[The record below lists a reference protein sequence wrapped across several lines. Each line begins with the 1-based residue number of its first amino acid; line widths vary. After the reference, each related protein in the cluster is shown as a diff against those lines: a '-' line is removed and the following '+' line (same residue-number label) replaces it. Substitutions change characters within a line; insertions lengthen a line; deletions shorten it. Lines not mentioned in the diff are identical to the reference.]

1 MTYLPDSYTE
11 KMRLLNRHRADQN
24 MSKEE
29 FTLRAIRPDLGLC
42 PRCDGYGLTGD
53 DPSGQNLASCTACD
67 ESGLI
72 PLDQIEAQQEMTTA
86 IAAMAEPELHYCAT
100 SEFSDPAWAKAAE
113 DRLNRIG
120 NGWEDP
126 HSYSLTIE
134 KGRTF

>member
-29 FTLRAIRPDLGLC
+29 FTLRAMRPDLGLC

-72 PLDQIEAQQEMTTA
+72 PLDQIIQTKETA
-86 IAAMAEPELHYCAT
+86 
-100 SEFSDPAWAKAAE
+100 
-113 DRLNRIG
+113 
-120 NGWEDP
+120 
-126 HSYSLTIE
+126 
-134 KGRTF
+134 